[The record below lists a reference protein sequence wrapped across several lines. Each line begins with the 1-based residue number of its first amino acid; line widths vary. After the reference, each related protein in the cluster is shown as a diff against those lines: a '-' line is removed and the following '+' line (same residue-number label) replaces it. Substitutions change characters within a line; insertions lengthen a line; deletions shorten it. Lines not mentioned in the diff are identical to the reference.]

1 MNNATK
7 SNIPSK
13 SKRNDQL
20 FFVIP
25 YESTYTLDVIKKT
38 SQIILI
44 ANAAESAVV
53 DFFNKEI
60 GKAITFKYQCPKII
74 EKNTPAVISD
84 PIITANE
91 A

>member
-44 ANAAESAVV
+44 ANATESAVV

-60 GKAITFKYQCPKII
+60 YRRKI
-74 EKNTPAVISD
+74 
-84 PIITANE
+84 NE
-91 A
+91 NY